1 MRKVQ
6 YKGRWKILVVAILF
20 TARLA
25 SPPAARA
32 ASDTGFYYE
41 VVGNTASVT
50 GCVEYPCPTDL
61 EIPATLGAYV
71 VTSVGNYAFA
81 FEELTSVSIPDS
93 VTTIGDG
100 AFAYSSLTFVAIPE
114 FVTTIGV
121 DAFAGNALTS
131 VTIPEFVT
139 TISEDAFFGNALTE
153 VIIPASV
160 MTIGPWA
167 FALNSLSSV
176 TFLGNAPSDGGSVF
190 YGNSDLTSILRS
202 VDATGWGAF
211 WSDLPVETPV
221 ETVDEFRFRIADGV
235 ATVIGCDGTCPTNL
249 VIPADLDGYVVMHID
264 ASAFYGSALEFLTLP
279 SSITTIGDEA
289 FAWNL
294 LTTVTIP
301 NSVTSIGDDAFAG
314 NLLTTV
320 TIPNSVTSI
329 GAGAFS
335 TNALTTVTIPNSVT
349 TIGASAFYSN
359 ALTTVTIGNSVT
371 SIGDDAFAGNLLTT
385 VTIPNSVTTIGD
397 DAFAGNSLT
406 SVTIPNSVTSI
417 GAYAFF
423 GNLLTT
429 VTIPN
434 SVTTIGDGAFAWNL
448 LTTVTIPNSVTSI
461 GSNAFADNLLNTVTF
476 FGNAPVGGRDVFGGN
491 SSLARVSRYKGTA
504 GWGSRWGGLPIR
516 ILVADLR
523 AFTAVKPRITGTAT
537 SGRTLTAAKGTWSG
551 YPSPTFTYRW
561 YACTTVVS
569 AASATVPSTCK
580 KIAGATRSTFKLTS
594 AQRGKYVAVFVTGK
608 SLRTTATSWL
618 SKTTSKVK

>member
-1 MRKVQ
+1 MRKAQ
-6 YKGRWKILVVAILF
+6 YKSRWKIFVVAILVA
-20 TARLA
+20 ARLA
-25 SPPAARA
+25 SPPAVRA

-41 VVGNTASVT
+41 VVGDTASVT
-50 GCVEYPCPTDL
+50 GCVEYPCPTEL
-61 EIPATLGAYV
+61 EIPATLGAYA

-100 AFAYSSLTFVAIPE
+100 AFAYSSLTFVTIPE

-131 VTIPEFVT
+131 ITIPEFVT
-139 TISEDAFFGNALTE
+139 IISEDAFFDNALTE
-153 VIIPASV
+153 VTIPASV
-160 MTIGPWA
+160 TTIGPWA

-202 VDATGWGAF
+202 VDATGWGAV
-211 WSDLPVETPV
+211 WSDLPVETPI
-221 ETVDEFRFRIADGV
+221 ETVDGFRYRIADGV

-249 VIPADLDGYVVMHID
+249 AIPADLDGYVARHIY

-279 SSITTIGDEA
+279 SSITSIGDEA
-289 FAWNL
+289 FAWNS
-294 LTTVTIP
+294 LTAVIIPNSVTSIGDEAFEGNYLTSVTIP
-301 NSVTSIGDDAFAG
+301 NSVTSIGDDTFAFN
-314 NLLTTV
+314 NLTSV

-329 GAGAFS
+329 GNYAFFFNS
-335 TNALTTVTIPNSVT
+335 LTSVTIPNSVT
-349 TIGASAFYSN
+349 SIGVAVFSSNSLTSVTIPNSVTSIGNGAFYSN
-359 ALTTVTIGNSVT
+359 ALTSVTIPDSVT
-371 SIGDDAFAGNLLTT
+371 SIGNYAFEDNY
-385 VTIPNSVTTIGD
+385 
-397 DAFAGNSLT
+397 LT

-417 GAYAFF
+417 GAYAFA
-423 GNLLTT
+423 
-429 VTIPN
+429 
-434 SVTTIGDGAFAWNL
+434 S
-448 LTTVTIPNSVTSI
+448 
-461 GSNAFADNLLNTVTF
+461 NLLNTVTF
-476 FGNAPVGGRDVFGGN
+476 LGNAPVDGGDVFGDN
-491 SSLARVSRYKGTA
+491 SGLARVSRYKGTA

-516 ILVADLR
+516 TVVADLR
-523 AFTAVKPRITGTAT
+523 AFTAVKPRIAGTAT
-537 SGRTLTAAKGTWSG
+537 SGRTLTAAKGAWSG

-580 KIAGATRSTFKLTS
+580 KISGATRSTFKLTS